1 MYSHGSLHDGSEYHE
16 HWGVKERNN
25 FLRAPMTLLTTYY
38 LRWSSNCFFLRDR
51 SRCGFHNRKAGVLI
65 TQKKNRT
72 MQKPNLGMVN
82 FAVLL
87 LETPNMLLM
96 VESLPPLCW
105 LLNPSSLSP
114 NVATSQDPE
123 KHQFDESNLPTANS
137 WHGHGLYMCNSVK
150 SWIMYPYWGMVT
162 NLSININIPIS
173 SHFNEDSHHGM
184 DDHKDILR
192 PSK

>member
-1 MYSHGSLHDGSEYHE
+1 MILQ
-16 HWGVKERNN
+16 
-25 FLRAPMTLLTTYY
+25 L
-38 LRWSSNCFFLRDR
+38 FFLRDR

>member
-1 MYSHGSLHDGSEYHE
+1 MILQLFFFARSIALWFSQQKGR
-16 HWGVKERNN
+16 GVDH
-25 FLRAPMTLLTTYY
+25 P
-38 LRWSSNCFFLRDR
+38 
-51 SRCGFHNRKAGVLI
+51 
-65 TQKKNRT
+65 KKNRT

-184 DDHKDILR
+184 DDHKDILAR
-192 PSK
+192 IPESYCFFLMIIADYWRLLVIIASFPSTIN